1 MLTGAQSFSAFP
13 ESSTQASMDSQSNMN
28 PSDAPQGEVNIDKE
42 QSALFF
48 TTVEFVDPK
57 AVKIYEKITFTETPT
72 FTLLDI
78 PQSCLADEDPMVET
92 INKKN
97 KKYLEL
103 CKAKIGN
110 DSFADR
116 GINTFNDLPKIKN
129 TQTDRITI
137 NVRFL
142 FLSRIHF

>member
-1 MLTGAQSFSAFP
+1 MLTGVQSFSAFP

-28 PSDAPQGEVNIDKE
+28 PSDAPQGEVNTEKE
-42 QSALFF
+42 RSALFF

-57 AVKIYEKITFTETPT
+57 EVKIYEKITFTETPT
-72 FTLLDI
+72 FTLLNI
-78 PQSCLADEDPMVET
+78 PQSCFADDDPTVET
-92 INKKN
+92 INKNN

-103 CKAKIGN
+103 CKAKVGN

-137 NVRFL
+137 NVRF
-142 FLSRIHF
+142 FLIM